1 MANLRGF
8 EVSAAASQQNSNL
21 FRSALEK
28 GEFVYTAELVLGRDH
43 SAVAAE
49 DFVKEAALC
58 PDGIKFISLTDLP
71 GGHPALPADAFVAYV
86 REHDLTP
93 IAHLT
98 GKDGNRS
105 MLEARLHALAR
116 LDAEN
121 ILALTGDAQKEGF
134 AGQSKPVY
142 DLDSVLILWL
152 LRSLRG
158 GLEYNLG
165 TKPAR
170 TTPFDFF
177 AGAVVN
183 PFKVR
188 EPDLRMQFYKLQ
200 LKVAAGA
207 QYIITQLGYNLRKLY
222 EVKQYM
228 VREGLGHIPVL
239 ANVYV
244 PTAKI
249 AQMMQAGEVA
259 GCVITDELIKRLEGE
274 KKPQRLER
282 AALMAAAAKDLGFAG
297 AHIGGF
303 GLTHADFMT
312 IIERA
317 AAIGKDWRGRMDE
330 LVFPSPNEF
339 YLFPARADGLSDGAS
354 DYQVTRGKPHPSLVQ
369 HLSGMVHRH
378 FIKDG
383 SFGARMFGPRLKAAG
398 QSARDNSWRHG
409 LWYRLLGPATLY
421 RKATLGCV
429 SCGDCLQ
436 DHLNYAGCSMHWCY
450 KELRN
455 GPCGGSR
462 VDGSCEARP
471 DLPCIWNQVY
481 LGTLAMGEDPAR
493 FARTLVPPRDWSL
506 DRTNA
511 LANRFAGL
519 DNLGK
524 RIDLRSNEDNRTQD
538 TKPC

>member
-1 MANLRGF
+1 MG
-8 EVSAAASQQNSNL
+8 AAGIPENSNL
-21 FRSALEK
+21 FRSALQR

-43 SAVAAE
+43 SAVAAD
-49 DFVKEAALC
+49 DFVKEAAMC
-58 PDGIKFISLTDLP
+58 PDGIKVISLTDLP
-71 GGHPALPADAFVAYV
+71 GGNPALPPDAFAGYV
-86 REHDLTP
+86 REQKLTP
-93 IAHLT
+93 IAHLS

-105 MLEARLHALAR
+105 ELEARLHTLAR
-116 LDAEN
+116 WGVEN

-152 LRSLRG
+152 LRALRG

-165 TKPAR
+165 SKATR
-170 TTPFDFF
+170 TTAFDFF

-207 QYIITQLGYNLRKLY
+207 QYIITQVGYNLRKLY
-222 EVKQYM
+222 EVKQCL
-228 VREGLGHIPVL
+228 VREGLDHVPVL

-249 AQMMQAGEVA
+249 AQMMRAGEVA
-259 GCVITDELIKRLEGE
+259 GCVVADELIRRLEGE

-282 AALMAAAAKDLGFAG
+282 AALMVAAAKDLGFAG

-303 GLTHADFMT
+303 GLAHRDFMT
-312 IIERA
+312 IVERA

-330 LVFPSPNEF
+330 LVFPVPSEF
-339 YLFPARADGLSDGAS
+339 YLFPPREDGLSDGTAE
-354 DYQVTRGKPHPSLVQ
+354 YQVMSVKPHASLVQ
-369 HLSGMVHRH
+369 RLSEAVHRH
-378 FIKDG
+378 LIKDG
-383 SFGARMFGPRLKAAG
+383 SFGARFFGSRLKADR
-398 QSARDNSWRHG
+398 QSARDDSWRRSM
-409 LWYRLLGPATLY
+409 WCSLLAPATAY

-436 DHLNYAGCSMHWCY
+436 DHLNYAGCSMRGCY

-471 DLPCIWNQVY
+471 ERPCIWNQVY

-493 FARTLVPPRDWSL
+493 FAHILVPPRDWGL
-506 DRTNA
+506 DGTNS

-524 RIDLRSNEDNRTQD
+524 RIDLR
-538 TKPC
+538 KP